1 MRSLGVLRN
10 HRWIEDR
17 DIKKE
22 VLVVGLLAET

>member
-1 MRSLGVLRN
+1 MRSLGVLSN

-22 VLVVGLLAET
+22 VLVEGLLAET